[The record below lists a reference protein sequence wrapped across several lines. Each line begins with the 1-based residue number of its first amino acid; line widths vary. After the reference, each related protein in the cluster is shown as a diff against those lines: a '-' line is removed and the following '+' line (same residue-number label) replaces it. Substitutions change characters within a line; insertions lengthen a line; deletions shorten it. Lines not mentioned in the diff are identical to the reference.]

1 VDIHET
7 SVSSAPYA
15 RCLEVRHPA
24 GELAGELV
32 SASAKTEW
40 GNLGNLGGNLGTDEI
55 TPETPD
61 AFDDVG

>member
-1 VDIHET
+1 MDIHET

-32 SASAKTEW
+32 SASARRFR
-40 GNLGNLGGNLGTDEI
+40 TDEI